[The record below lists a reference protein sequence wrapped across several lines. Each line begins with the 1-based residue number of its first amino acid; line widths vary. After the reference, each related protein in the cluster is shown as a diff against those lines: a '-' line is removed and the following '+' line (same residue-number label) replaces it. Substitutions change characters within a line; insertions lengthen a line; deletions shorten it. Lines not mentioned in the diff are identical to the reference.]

1 MTRLRF
7 SARSVN
13 TSSNSNNPNNNGYY
27 TSEYS
32 ETSGNEDMNY
42 SSSLMDSDE
51 RSAFS
56 RYKSKL
62 SAKLHST
69 DMESIASYD
78 KNYDADD
85 NDDDDV
91 FENENDTIIRTIVL
105 DGHAPWGFTLNSD
118 AGSRKSSTTSDYSNI
133 NKSPFTVKSVRLVE
147 FFFYIKYIFLIVCF
161 VFQS

>member
-13 TSSNSNNPNNNGYY
+13 TSNNSNPNNGYY

-105 DGHAPWGFTLNSD
+105 DGHAPWGFTLKTD
-118 AGSRKSSTTSDYSNI
+118 AAGSRKSSTTSDYSNL
-133 NKSPFTVKSVRLVE
+133 NKSSSPFTVKSVRD
-147 FFFYIKYIFLIVCF
+147 IKPLNFLKI
-161 VFQS
+161 STII